1 MKKEDIITEIT
12 SLLDFIDETRD
23 RISLEHDKFQVA
35 LTNTLR
41 LLDEGSPT
49 LIKMKGNVE
58 DLKAYLIR
66 TSTEIR
72 QTSLDPYE
80 HLRARV
86 ETIHSLIQAP

>member
-1 MKKEDIITEIT
+1 MKNEDIIVEIS

-23 RISLEHDKFQVA
+23 EISVEHDKFQIA

-41 LLDEGSPT
+41 LLDEGSST
-49 LIKMKGNVE
+49 LTKMKGNVG

-72 QTSLDPYE
+72 QTSLAPYE
-80 HLRARV
+80 TLRARV
-86 ETIHSLIQAP
+86 ERIRNLIQTP